1 MSISRDAEISAGAP
15 LIAAENSSTLLA
27 ASVRIRCLSALQLPE
42 FFGSRSPISKVEAN
56 AEQGAC
62 NDAGSVEGD
71 CGIKEVPGA
80 AWVVVDDVDDGVD
93 DDVEEV
99 EEDPQPATTS
109 TVANTRAMP
118 TERQTEAVMRKVPM
132 A

>member
-1 MSISRDAEISAGAP
+1 MSKA
-15 LIAAENSSTLLA
+15 
-27 ASVRIRCLSALQLPE
+27 
-42 FFGSRSPISKVEAN
+42 EAN

-62 NDAGSVEGD
+62 NEAGSVEGD
-71 CGIKEVPGA
+71 CGIEEVSDA
-80 AWVVVDDVDDGVD
+80 TWVVVDAIDDGVD

-118 TERQTEAVMRKVPM
+118 AERQTGAVMRKVPM

>member
-1 MSISRDAEISAGAP
+1 MSKAE
-15 LIAAENSSTLLA
+15 
-27 ASVRIRCLSALQLPE
+27 AS
-42 FFGSRSPISKVEAN
+42 

-71 CGIKEVPGA
+71 CGIKEVSDA
-80 AWVVVDDVDDGVD
+80 ACVVVDAIDDVVDDVAED
-93 DDVEEV
+93 V

-109 TVANTRAMP
+109 AVANTRAMP
-118 TERQTEAVMRKVPM
+118 NERQTGAVMRKVPM